1 MTWTG
6 LNQSED
12 HDSQRMEAIILFV
25 RSDRMVGGKGRV
37 TEDDGSFDREFWRN
51 ATPEEK
57 VAAIFE
63 LRDLYYEVMHPGAG
77 AEGLDRSIGGTRR
90 LRD

>member
-1 MTWTG
+1 M
-6 LNQSED
+6 
-12 HDSQRMEAIILFV
+12 I
-25 RSDRMVGGKGRV
+25 GGKGNV
-37 TEDDGSFDREFWRN
+37 SEDDGSFDREFWRS

-63 LRDLYYEVMHPGAG
+63 LRELYYEVMHPGTG
-77 AEGLDRSIGGTRR
+77 AQTLDRSIGGTRR

>member
-1 MTWTG
+1 MAAKGKVT
-6 LNQSED
+6 QD
-12 HDSQRMEAIILFV
+12 
-25 RSDRMVGGKGRV
+25 DR
-37 TEDDGSFDREFWRN
+37 SFDREFWSR

-63 LRDLYYEVMHPGAG
+63 LRDLYYKVMHPGTG
-77 AEGLDRSIGGTRR
+77 AERLDRSIGGTRR